1 VQLSP
6 ATGHRLRVAAYR
18 SQVPVSREPD
28 LVPLVVMAYWLQLPA
43 PKGLDLTW
51 FVVMA
56 YRSQVPVSG
65 EPDLVPLVVMVH
77 WLQLPA
83 PKGPDLTWPVVM
95 VML

>member
-1 VQLSP
+1 
-6 ATGHRLRVAAYR
+6 VAAYR
-18 SQVPVSREPD
+18 SQVPVSR
-28 LVPLVVMAYWLQLPA
+28 
-43 PKGLDLTW
+43 
-51 FVVMA
+51 
-56 YRSQVPVSG
+56 